1 MIDFEHDR
9 PKTLSDLADL
19 LTPWA
24 IRVAV
29 TLRLPELVDQGV
41 TTVSELAARVSADEV
56 ALARLLRLLVCRGVF
71 VESAA
76 GDLALTEVARE
87 MMGGAARKWLDL
99 DGAGGRM
106 ETAYSGLLESIRTGE
121 AAYPKTFGCSVWR
134 DFESSPAL
142 SESFGSYLAE
152 LAGEWGQ
159 ELAERHDWSGVSK
172 VVDVGGGDGTL
183 ISTLLRIHPT
193 MRGVL
198 VDLPATAL
206 AARQRLAAAGL
217 VDRCTVVEGS
227 FFERL
232 PDGGDLYVLA
242 QVLHDWPDA
251 EAVAI
256 LRRCA
261 EAAGRGG
268 RLLVVE
274 RIRSDES
281 PSRAADAAFAAMD
294 LRMLLLFGS
303 LERSADQF
311 ARLAA
316 EAGLS
321 LRSRGDV
328 GELGLLE
335 FVVDPVTAERDEAR
349 RLSVAAGRT

>member
-1 MIDFEHDR
+1 MIDVEHDR

-24 IRVAV
+24 IRVAA
-29 TLRLPELVDQGV
+29 TLRLPELVDEGV

-56 ALARLLRLLVCRGVF
+56 ALTRLLRLLVCRGVF
-71 VESAA
+71 VESST
-76 GDLALTEVARE
+76 GILALTDVSRE
-87 MMGGAARKWLDL
+87 MMGGAARRWLDL

-121 AAYPKTFGCSVWR
+121 AAYPKAFGCSVWR
-134 DFESSPAL
+134 DFESSPRL
-142 SESFGSYLAE
+142 SESFGAYLAE
-152 LAGEWGQ
+152 LAGEWGP
-159 ELAERHDWSGVSK
+159 ELAERRDWSGVSK

-183 ISTLLRIHPT
+183 ISTLLRGHPT
-193 MRGVL
+193 MCGVL

-206 AARQRLAAAGL
+206 AARQRLAETGVA
-217 VDRCTVVEGS
+217 DRATVVEGS

-232 PDGGDLYVLA
+232 PEGGDLYILA
-242 QVLHDWPDA
+242 QVLHDWPDT
-251 EAVAI
+251 EATAI

-261 EAAGRGG
+261 EAAGPGG
-268 RLLVVE
+268 RLLVIE
-274 RIRSDES
+274 RVRADES
-281 PSRAADAAFAAMD
+281 PDDVVDAALAAMD

-303 LERSADQF
+303 MERSADEF

-316 EAGLS
+316 DAGLS
-321 LRSRGDV
+321 LRTRDRV

-335 FVVDPVTAERDEAR
+335 FVVEPVAVECGRES
-349 RLSVAAGRT
+349 RLSAATAAN